1 MQDINPSK
9 VPAIT
14 ADQPVYMLLK
24 QIQWKYP
31 NMFGEDSFA
40 IMMDWLHLEMAMLAV
55 LGLMLHWI

>member
-1 MQDINPSK
+1 MLKYCMVVLQRTMQDINPSK

-40 IMMDWLHLEMAMLAV
+40 IMMD
-55 LGLMLHWI
+55 